1 MNSIKTES
9 LQDSKALT
17 PESIAEL
24 VVAAL
29 EDAKGIDIIVLDV
42 RDKTSITDYMII
54 VSGTSS
60 RHIKTLANG
69 VVLKSKQKGI
79 GVLGTEGDSGSEWML
94 VDLGDVLLH
103 VMLPQTR
110 SYYNLEGI
118 WRIDQPDES

>member
-1 MNSIKTES
+1 MLN
-9 LQDSKALT
+9 
-17 PESIAEL
+17 PEAISEL
-24 VVAAL
+24 VVTAL
-29 EDAKGIDIIVLDV
+29 EDAKGIDICVLDV

-69 VVLKSKQKGI
+69 VVLKSKQQGI
-79 GVLGTEGDSGSEWML
+79 DVLGTEGDSGSEWML

-110 SYYNLEGI
+110 SYYNLEAI
-118 WRIDQPDES
+118 WRIESPEQG